1 MKYLA
6 GDALAAA
13 IIGFL
18 VRKTMAGRCDSHG
31 SSSDVQ
37 VGFQKALDTETDV
50 FGTFLF
56 KCIHVT
62 EWTFT
67 YIYCV
72 YEYAYRYYMI
82 MRPPQDSNQ

>member
-31 SSSDVQ
+31 TSSDVQ

-72 YEYAYRYYMI
+72 YEYAYRYMI
-82 MRPPQDSNQ
+82 MRPSQDSNQ

>member
-31 SSSDVQ
+31 TSSDVQ

-72 YEYAYRYYMI
+72 YEYAYRYMI